1 MIIEI
6 DSFVV
11 LIVAV
16 AYAFKTAYSI
26 YQQDMPTMTQ
36 AAILY
41 IEVLVLVVVIGALSI
56 GIPIHIG

>member
-1 MIIEI
+1 MVIEI

-16 AYAFKTAYSI
+16 AYAIKTAFSI
-26 YQQDMPTMTQ
+26 YKQDMSTMTE
-36 AAILY
+36 AAMLY
-41 IEVLVLVVVIGALSI
+41 IEILVLVVAIGALSI